1 MSVGLYVRICLS
13 NLLGP
18 MPLSYHTSALKLQF
32 GALAATATIV
42 DRSLLGDEAG
52 GDSRF
57 DFQGRMAQ
65 RDVEHPPASGTQEMR
80 MSRCV
85 SIKAHIALVDGQL
98 DGRSLLGEQFERVV
112 HRGFG
117 EGGHIGQERTVY
129 LVNGGMGVV
138 LHQIIHDGQSLHR
151 GLHTV
156 LGQIAESCGGFHLT
170 IL

>member
-1 MSVGLYVRICLS
+1 MSVGLYVRNFLS
-13 NLLGP
+13 NLSGP
-18 MPLSYHTSALKLQF
+18 MPLSYQTSALKLQF

-65 RDVEHPPASGTQEMR
+65 RDVEYSPASRTQEMC
-80 MSRCV
+80 MSRRV
-85 SIKAHIALVDGQL
+85 GIKAHIALVNGQL

-112 HRGFG
+112 HRCFG
-117 EGGHIGQERTVY
+117 ERGHIGQERTVY
-129 LVNGGMGVV
+129 LVDGGMGVV
-138 LHQIIHDGQSLHR
+138 LHQILHDGQSLHR

-156 LGQIAESCGGFHLT
+156 FGQIAEGCSSSHLT